1 MKRITRSKKPQLAPE
16 QLENAVHTIMT
27 DREAGLP
34 RVGAQIA
41 PILRLAAD
49 LRGLP
54 DRDFKARLKRDL
66 MRAARGRKSAA
77 EPRRVSPV
85 PEGYHSLT
93 TCLVVRDGA
102 RAIDFY
108 KRAFGATELMRH
120 PDPAGHIV
128 HAEIMIGDSR
138 IAIADEDPTYN
149 RSPQSLGGA
158 SSIVQLYVQDV
169 DALAERA
176 VAAGAKVVSPVKD
189 WFYGDRAGRLQD
201 PFGHLWN
208 VCTRIENVSEAE
220 MRRRMESMAPA
231 PAPEPAAPRLA
242 AMPEGFHSVTPYLQV
257 NGADRL
263 IEFLKRAFDGEE
275 ILRVPRDDGKITHAQ
290 VRVAG
295 SMIELADA
303 SDKYPPNPTAIW
315 LFVPDSDAAYRNA
328 LAAGATSLHPPIDQ
342 DYGVHE
348 AAVRDPFGNNWYIAA
363 PLPGADPWPPELRS
377 ITPYL
382 HPKGTPKVIEFM
394 KRAFGAEEIARH
406 QDDEGTVHHAQ
417 IRIGDSIIA
426 MGEAH
431 GQYQPMSPALHLYL
445 DDMDRAYEQALKAG
459 ATSISEPA
467 DLDYGD
473 RGASVKDPFGHVWYI
488 ASRRE
493 APSVEAYEPRY
504 LQAGNIMPFMYN
516 DDVQRAFDL
525 YRDVFKATEVHR
537 VEHRGRPSHVQIAIG
552 KTNVM
557 LRDAMTDDL
566 AEYRARGIAAT
577 PRSLGGSPLHLY
589 VYVEDAD
596 AAFKRAKDL
605 GWETVDPM
613 ADKAWGDRCGG
624 VQDPFGHVWYIATP
638 IDRGT
643 VH

>member
-1 MKRITRSKKPQLAPE
+1 MKRVTRNKKPQLPPE

-27 DREAGLP
+27 DREAELP

-66 MRAARGRKSAA
+66 MRAARTRKSAA
-77 EPRRVSPV
+77 EPSGVNPI
-85 PEGYHSLT
+85 PAGHHSLT

-120 PDPAGHIV
+120 ADAAGHIM

-138 IAIADEDPTYN
+138 IAIADEDPNYN

-158 SSIVQLYVQDV
+158 SAIVQLYVEDV

-208 VCTRIENVSEAE
+208 VCTHIEDVSEAE
-220 MRRRMESMAPA
+220 MTRRMQATASAPA
-231 PAPEPAAPRLA
+231 STSDLRP
-242 AMPEGFHSVTPYLQV
+242 MPEGFHSITPYLQV

-263 IEFLKRAFDGEE
+263 IEFLKRAFEGEE
-275 ILRVPRDDGKITHAQ
+275 LLRLKSEGKIAHAQ

-303 SDKYPPNPTAIW
+303 TDKYPPNPTAIW
-315 LFVPDSDAAYRNA
+315 LFVPDSDEAYRRA
-328 LAAGATSLHPPIDQ
+328 IEAGAISIHEPVDQ
-342 DYGVHE
+342 EYGEHE
-348 AAVRDPFGNNWYIAA
+348 GSVKDPFGNHWYIATA
-363 PLPGADPWPPELRS
+363 LPGAEPRPAQLRS
-377 ITPYL
+377 VTPYL

-394 KRAFGAEEIARH
+394 KQAFGAEELARF
-406 QDDEGTVHHAQ
+406 QDDKGTVHHAK

-431 GQYQPMSPALHLYL
+431 GPYGPMPPALHLYV
-445 DDMDRAYEQALKAG
+445 DDADRAYAQAIEAG
-459 ATSISEPA
+459 AIAVNELA
-467 DLDYGD
+467 DLPYGE
-473 RGASVKDPFGHVWYI
+473 RGGAVRDPFGDVWYI
-488 ASRRE
+488 AARRE
-493 APSVEAYEPRY
+493 SSLAHRAPRY
-504 LQAGNIMPFMYN
+504 LQPGNIMPFMYN

-537 VEHRGRPSHVQIAIG
+537 VERGGKPSHVQIAIG
-552 KTNVM
+552 QTNLM
-557 LRDAMTDDL
+557 LRDATTEDL
-566 AEYRARGIAAT
+566 AEYRAKGIAAT
-577 PRSLGGSPLHLY
+577 PRSLGGTPLHLY
-589 VYVEDAD
+589 IYVEDAD

-605 GWETVDPM
+605 GWRTVDPM
-613 ADKAWGDRCGG
+613 EDKAWGDRCGG
-624 VQDPFGHVWYIATP
+624 VKDPFGHIWYIATP
-638 IDRGT
+638 LDRGA